1 MANTTASLDRSRRN
15 GTVAEAAQAQLR
27 LQTSVRLRWFA
38 VAGQLIAIGLVSL
51 GLGFSLPVG
60 TCLLLIAMSAWV
72 NIFLRVRFPARHRLG
87 VAFATTL
94 LLYDLLQLAGLLY
107 LTGGI
112 NNPFVFLMVVPVT
125 VSAATLPPRTT
136 VVLAAIAG
144 TIVALLVRYHLPLPW
159 STAEGLQ
166 LPLFYQLGMVA
177 AVYASMTFLP
187 FYAWRLASESR
198 QMSTALAATELV
210 LAREQQLHALD
221 GMAAAA
227 AHELGTPL
235 ATIVLIS
242 KEIENELAS
251 GAAALTPFAE
261 DLTLLRSQALRCR
274 DILQKL
280 TRHPSEPDPLHTSL
294 SVTQL
299 IDEAAAPYRRLKTR
313 IAIAV
318 ARGTSAS
325 GATLPEPLGERR
337 PGMIFGLGNLIEN
350 ACSYAVG
357 EVTISTR
364 WSDTEIEIDIADD
377 GPGFAPEIIESL
389 GEPFVTTR
397 SRRSGEGSSPPV
409 PEARSGLGLGL
420 FIARIL
426 LERSG
431 ARLEF
436 GNRWGG
442 PGALVRVI
450 WPRSAFVGNLKA
462 IGSPG

>member
-1 MANTTASLDRSRRN
+1 MAMTTTRAEPGRRN
-15 GTVAEAAQAQLR
+15 GTVAEAAQAHLR

-38 VAGQLIAIGLVSL
+38 VAGQLIAIGLVSF

-87 VAFATTL
+87 VRFATTL
-94 LLYDLLQLAGLLY
+94 LLYDMLQLAGLLY

-112 NNPFVFLMVVPVT
+112 TNPFVFLMVVPVT
-125 VSAATLPPRTT
+125 VSAATLPPRITI
-136 VVLAAIAG
+136 VLAAIAG
-144 TIVALLVRYHLPLPW
+144 VLVALLVLQHLPLPW
-159 STAEGLQ
+159 NTTEGLQ
-166 LPLFYQLGMVA
+166 LPLFYQLGMLA
-177 AVYASMTFLP
+177 SVYASMTFLP
-187 FYAWRLASESR
+187 FYAWRLANESR

-251 GAAALTPFAE
+251 GATALSPFAD

-313 IAIAV
+313 VAIAITP
-318 ARGTSAS
+318 GTTAS
-325 GATLPEPLGERR
+325 GAALPEPVGERR

-357 EVTISTR
+357 EVTISAR
-364 WSDTEIEIDIADD
+364 WSDTEIAIDIADD
-377 GPGFAPEIIESL
+377 GPGFAAEIIDSL

-397 SRRSGEGSSPPV
+397 SRRSGDGSIQMTA
-409 PEARSGLGLGL
+409 ETRSGLGLGL

-436 GNRWGG
+436 GNRRSR
-442 PGALVRVI
+442 PGALVQVI
-450 WPRSAFVGNLKA
+450 WPRAAFVGNFRP
-462 IGSPG
+462 IGAAG